1 MVDASDRSRFTQVQ
15 KEFERMA
22 NDDQLKVRIKQSLS
36 YRMQN
41 GLLLPISKTY
51 LTLRTLVN

>member
-22 NDDQLKVRIKQSLS
+22 NDDQLKVRNKQALS
-36 YRMQN
+36 YRTQN
-41 GLLLPISKTY
+41 GLLLPTSKTY
-51 LTLRTLVN
+51 PTLRTLVN